1 MEAYANCIALNVSDI
16 TKSYWEYLFDERELI
31 SIEFL
36 VSFWVFFLWIFRQI
50 YRELILGF
58 FRIEDL

>member
-58 FRIEDL
+58 FRIKDL

>member
-1 MEAYANCIALNVSDI
+1 MEAYANCIALNVAGI

-36 VSFWVFFLWIFRQI
+36 VFL
-50 YRELILGF
+50 
-58 FRIEDL
+58 

>member
-1 MEAYANCIALNVSDI
+1 MEAYANCIALNVAGI

-36 VSFWVFFLWIFRQI
+36 VSFWVFFCEYLDRS
-50 YRELILGF
+50 
-58 FRIEDL
+58 IEN

>member
-1 MEAYANCIALNVSDI
+1 MEAYANCIALNVAGI

-36 VSFWVFFLWIFRQI
+36 VFLWIFRQI

-58 FRIEDL
+58 FRIKDL